1 MNTQD
6 VIETI
11 SRATNDLFA
20 TLRNNDETIRGFEAT
35 VERLERRITDLEE
48 LIAHERTSNNEF
60 STRMHSMVADLRISL
75 GDMTKQRD
83 EAIKEQ
89 VRLKDVI
96 LNVAAAVDSVVNPPT
111 ALVQGVNPTATEI
124 AERMGEAPRP
134 HIVDDKGLPHHP
146 ETGRF
151 VEVPKA
157 EEERP
162 LQTGTDWWKH

>member
-20 TLRNNDETIRGFEAT
+20 TLRSNDETIRGFEAT
-35 VERLERRITDLEE
+35 VERLERRITDLEAR
-48 LIAHERTSNNEF
+48 LADERTSNNEF
-60 STRMHSMVADLRISL
+60 STRMHANVADLRISL

-96 LNVAAAVDSVVNPPT
+96 LNVAAAVDSVVNPPASQSEAST
-111 ALVQGVNPTATEI
+111 IGVAQSNSLA
-124 AERMGEAPRP
+124 AEPPRP